1 MSSLQICLSSIG
13 RVAVLP
19 TVLLLAACG
28 GTESTTTSNR
38 QGVFL
43 DSAVEGLGYSTP
55 TQSGATDSNGMFSY
69 TAGERVQFSLG
80 ELALPDARAAAIVTP
95 LDLFGTD
102 DPSDAR
108 VADLARLLQSLDID
122 RDASNGIRLVP
133 EVSAIAADT
142 VLDFGGDLFEQQAND
157 VLRVAAVSTP
167 LFDRASATAHLSQTL
182 QDNGLLNSGCSSDH
196 PYVGRT
202 AEFST
207 LAHGV
212 SGTLSILDDCT
223 LEVTMFNYD
232 GLGPSVSFYTGVNQ
246 QYLGVGSFFLGPQLN
261 GQAWVNDTIRL
272 TIPDGKSLD
281 DFDSLSVWCF
291 DFNANFG
298 DAFFGDT

>member
-1 MSSLQICLSSIG
+1 MTFLQALSGLNG
-13 RVAVLP
+13 RVVVLP
-19 TVLLLAACG
+19 VLLLLVACS

-55 TQSGATDSNGMFSY
+55 TQNGFTDADGIFLF
-69 TAGERVQFSLG
+69 TAGERIQFTLG
-80 ELALPDARAAAIVTP
+80 DLALPDARAAGIVTP

-102 DPSDAR
+102 DPTDPR
-108 VADLARLLQSLDID
+108 VADLARLLQSLDTD
-122 RDASNGIRLVP
+122 RNASNGIELVA
-133 EVSAIAADT
+133 EVSAITADT
-142 VLDFGGDLFEQQAND
+142 VLDFGGDAFEQQAND
-157 VLRVAAVSTP
+157 LLRVTAVSTP
-167 LFDRASATAHLSQTL
+167 LFDRATATTHLSQTL
-182 QDNGLLNSGCSSDH
+182 QDNGLISSGCSSDH
-196 PYVGRT
+196 PFVGRT

-232 GLGPSVSFYTGVNQ
+232 GLGPSVSFYTGVDQ

-261 GQAWVNDTIRL
+261 GQAWVNDAIRL

-281 DFDSLSVWCF
+281 DFNSLSVWCF